1 MEYKKY
7 QHIEKLGTSEVE
19 GILKGEVHL
28 SYKIDGSNGC
38 IYNDN
43 GVIKFGSRN
52 RELSL
57 DDDNSK
63 FMVTLTS
70 SELIMNSLKNYLS
83 KYPNRIIYGEWLV
96 PVNIKRYKK
105 DSWNKFYIFDVYDNE
120 SQSYKRYDEYASEL
134 INLGLLVIPEVAVL
148 NNPTEEEIKS
158 YLNKTGDY
166 LLDNG
171 IGEGIVIKNYE
182 YKNNYGRTT
191 WAKILTEDFLS
202 NKSKTRQNNKENKN
216 ENLVEYKIISKYLTP
231 EHIIKEK
238 DKMLEKYKGW
248 ESKYIFEFINRCFS
262 EFYKDNWERILK
274 DLHDPTINFKILKKL
289 ASEKMKEVIGY

>member
-19 GILKGEVHL
+19 GILNGEVHL

-57 DDDNSK
+57 DNDNSK
-63 FMVTLTS
+63 FMGTLTS
-70 SELIMNSLKNYLS
+70 NELIMNSLESYLH

-134 INLGLLVIPEVAVL
+134 INLGLLVIPEIAVL

-158 YLNKTGDY
+158 YLNKR
-166 LLDNG
+166 LFA
-171 IGEGIVIKNYE
+171 
-182 YKNNYGRTT
+182 R
-191 WAKILTEDFLS
+191 
-202 NKSKTRQNNKENKN
+202 
-216 ENLVEYKIISKYLTP
+216 
-231 EHIIKEK
+231 
-238 DKMLEKYKGW
+238 
-248 ESKYIFEFINRCFS
+248 
-262 EFYKDNWERILK
+262 
-274 DLHDPTINFKILKKL
+274 
-289 ASEKMKEVIGY
+289 